1 MPHPAILPTGRTL
14 PPFLAP
20 PDPISVF
27 TQGWELG
34 RLQAEGNPF
43 LTVPLPL
50 AADLWWM
57 RSSCG
62 CFKSLSWLKTDNTP
76 APGMMD
82 PTGWPSGSYSHGQ
95 MAAQGNSSL
104 CLEPEKDGGHPASAS
119 SPEPNSA
126 LGLLFLP

>member
-34 RLQAEGNPF
+34 WLQAEGNPF
-43 LTVPLPL
+43 LIVPLPL

-57 RSSCG
+57 GSSSG
-62 CFKSLSWLKTDNTP
+62 CFKSLTLLAK
-76 APGMMD
+76 
-82 PTGWPSGSYSHGQ
+82 
-95 MAAQGNSSL
+95 NSQY
-104 CLEPEKDGGHPASAS
+104 S
-119 SPEPNSA
+119 SPRTDRSHWLA
-126 LGLLFLP
+126 KWYLST